1 MPQSIAVVGA
11 GVSGLTAAFT
21 AVQRGADVTVFEA
34 SEVAGGCLSRTDLGG
49 HLPIGADDGAE
60 ASLNRRPEARGL
72 IEELGLS
79 PVFPSRAHGSRLITP
94 QGPAPIPAGT
104 LMGIPADPES
114 LRGVLS
120 EDGIA
125 RAREEVLTPAIE
137 GDVSCGD
144 FLAARL
150 GDELVDRVLD
160 PLIGGVYAGRC
171 RELSLEATVPALLPA
186 ARAGTSVRE
195 AVAEV
200 LAARTRTSGTD
211 IPGAG
216 HGDGTGPAGEA
227 PPVFLSL
234 AGGINSLVSSLIAA
248 LTARG
253 AVLRLGTGVHAV
265 SPGGRAPT
273 VTTDTGVEEFD
284 AVIIALPAWAAYD
297 VLSADAP
304 ASDGSPTAGLTA
316 LLQQVEYATS
326 AVLTGIVQDSG
337 AALEGSGFLVPPSA
351 GGLVKAST
359 FSSNKWPWMADA
371 LPERHRVVRVSIG
384 RKGDEAWTQQ
394 DDGTL
399 VETAFAEWRK
409 HTGYDGDLVHAEI
422 RRWERALPQYRP
434 GHARLVASI
443 DAAGADLPGVAVT
456 GSYLEGVGIPA
467 CIGRAQHTVARLLS

>member
-1 MPQSIAVVGA
+1 MPQSIAVVGG

-21 AVQRGADVTVFEA
+21 AVQRGAAITVFEA
-34 SEVAGGCLSRTDLGG
+34 SDVAGGCLSRTELGG

-60 ASLNRRPEARGL
+60 ASLYRRPEAREL
-72 IEELGLS
+72 FAELGLR
-79 PVFPSRAHGSRLITP
+79 PVFPSRAHGSRLVTP
-94 QGPAPIPAGT
+94 HGPAPIPAGT
-104 LMGIPADPES
+104 LMGVPADPES

-125 RAREEVLTPAIE
+125 RVRDEVLTPAIE

-171 RELSLEATVPALLPA
+171 RDLSLEATVPALLPA

-200 LAARTRTSGTD
+200 LAARTRTSGAD

-216 HGDGTGPAGEA
+216 GREAAASAADA

-234 AGGINSLVSSLIAA
+234 AGGISSLVSSLTDV
-248 LTARG
+248 LTAHG
-253 AVLRLGTGVHAV
+253 AVLRLGTPVRAV
-265 SPGGRAPT
+265 AAGDRTPA
-273 VTTDTGVEEFD
+273 VTTDAGVEEFD
-284 AVIIALPAWAAYD
+284 AVVVALPAWSAHA
-297 VLSADAP
+297 VLTAGAP
-304 ASDGSPTAGLTA
+304 ASGDSPATAVTA
-316 LLQQVEYATS
+316 LLQQVDYATS
-326 AVLTGIVQDSG
+326 AVLTGVVRDRG
-337 AALEGSGFLVPPSA
+337 AGLEGSGFLVPPGA

-371 LPERHRVVRVSIG
+371 LPQHDHVVRVSIG
-384 RKGDEAWTQQ
+384 RKGDEAWTRE

-399 VETAFAEWRK
+399 VDDAFAEWRT

-422 RRWERALPQYRP
+422 KRWERALPQYRP
-434 GHARLVASI
+434 GHARLVGSI
-443 DAAGADLPGVAVT
+443 DAAAAHLPGVAVT
-456 GSYLEGVGIPA
+456 GSYLDGVGIPA
-467 CIGRAQHTVARLLS
+467 CIGRARRTVDRLLS